1 MSCILVLVNSHSP
14 DFPDYLASF
23 SWTYISSRH
32 TWLTSSKPL
41 THNSL
46 SLVCSFFL
54 SSFAL
59 FPFGMLVL
67 SSLPLPQLSIGS
79 NIQAFPL
86 CDLSLLFRLKGVM
99 FSVTCITFFDVSLLI
114 PRIFS
119 AANISSFETPPCV
132 MMSCRLPRN
141 GVSQV
146 TRKEVE
152 GQWSQWPPLGL
163 GTTLE

>member
-1 MSCILVLVNSHSP
+1 MDV
-14 DFPDYLASF
+14 
-23 SWTYISSRH
+23 SSRH
-32 TWLTSSKPL
+32 TWLTSSRPL
-41 THNSL
+41 TDPLLCVL
-46 SLVCSFFL
+46 S

-59 FPFGMLVL
+59 FPFRMFVL
-67 SSLPLPQLSIGS
+67 ASLPLPQLSSGF

-86 CDLSLLFRLKGVM
+86 CDLSLLLRHGFV
-99 FSVTCITFFDVSLLI
+99 FSVTCSDVSMLI

-152 GQWSQWPPLGL
+152 GQWSQWPPWVW
-163 GTTLE
+163 EPH